1 MSLPEDPPGV
11 LIFSARHTLSESSV
25 ELLPLPLRPVERG
38 EHVADGHVK
47 RLSQRKPR
55 LDGAV

>member
-25 ELLPLPLRPVERG
+25 ELLPILRRAVQRG
-38 EHVADGHVK
+38 EHLADGYIECLGE
-47 RLSQRKPR
+47 REPGL
-55 LDGAV
+55 